1 MCWLVVLLVLSHK
14 TAFHD
19 NRLLAAAA
27 PDRAQSDSNISTDT
41 IDGQSVT
48 TISESRDSNI
58 QGEISKP
65 QYSGAI
71 LWTDLQ
77 CKHQCAGRNVN
88 TTPSSLDPS

>member
-48 TISESRDSNI
+48 TISESGNSNI

-65 QYSGAI
+65 RSDSHN
-71 LWTDLQ
+71 TDLQ